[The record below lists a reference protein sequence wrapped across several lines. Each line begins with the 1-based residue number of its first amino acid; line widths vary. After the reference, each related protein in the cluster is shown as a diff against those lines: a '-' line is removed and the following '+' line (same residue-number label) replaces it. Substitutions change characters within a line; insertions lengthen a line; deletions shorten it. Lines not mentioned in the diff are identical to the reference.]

1 MVSEMSLVRDEGTP
15 LPLFAI
21 NERKRMYIRTKEAY
35 NHPPPLLLPPV
46 EKSLTTFIYFCAPF
60 CATGNDS
67 RRSASK
73 CVQTTLRGKSVSHR
87 VCVTTRAR
95 IHRARARA
103 PNFSV
108 STRREKRMRE
118 PLVVSSLSLSPSLS
132 LSLEH
137 SLPRGS
143 TGPQRNPPLQF

>member
-1 MVSEMSLVRDEGTP
+1 MSLVRDEGTP

-35 NHPPPLLLPPV
+35 NHPPPLLLPPPPV

-87 VCVTTRAR
+87 VCVTTRA
-95 IHRARARA
+95 HTPRARARA

-118 PLVVSSLSLSPSLS
+118 PLVSSLSPSRSRS

>member
-1 MVSEMSLVRDEGTP
+1 MSLVRDEGTP

-95 IHRARARA
+95 ARTEFFCVNETRETNARA
-103 PNFSV
+103 FS
-108 STRREKRMRE
+108 
-118 PLVVSSLSLSPSLS
+118 LLSLSPSLSLS